1 MKKLAALVLC
11 MIMVLSVF
19 GISASAAQTG
29 DSGFKVYPFE
39 AFALGSCKLD
49 MTADGAYTFT
59 MNENVSDTYGFI
71 SFLASNFN
79 TLDYNAMD
87 YLYLNLGDSVMD
99 FTVKA
104 ELHNSLDGYFYPS
117 VEVYT
122 SSAETAPNTTV
133 KIPYKQILEAA
144 GKWEP
149 SGKYLGISIWFTH
162 NGDASKK
169 LEINSIWLGGDNL
182 SVKETSAVDAEAF
195 NFADPT
201 FIGNASV
208 AAKGN
213 AYSLTKEVIAQEGYV
228 VKDLAQGKRI
238 DTPYLYINVSQLPA
252 GTTPNL
258 YVKDPDNILTFVRIR
273 PEMAGSNIWLR
284 LDLRNYANGTATL
297 ESENLILRSHNSFM
311 SAGNSPA
318 DPIVFGVYVGDT
330 LFKATSTSTPSQPD
344 QPNNPQTGDTLPIA
358 ALAVAAVSAA
368 ALAVMIP
375 ANRKKEF

>member
-1 MKKLAALVLC
+1 MKKLAALILS

-19 GISASAAQTG
+19 GITASAAQTDG
-29 DSGFKVYPFE
+29 SGFKVYPFE

-59 MNENVSDTYGFI
+59 KNDAVNETYGFI
-71 SFLASNFN
+71 SFLASNFT
-79 TLDYNAMD
+79 TLDYDAMD

-117 VEVYT
+117 VVVYT
-122 SSAETAPNTTV
+122 SGAETTTNSTV
-133 KIPYKQILEAA
+133 KIPYKQLLQDA

-149 SGKYLGISIWFTH
+149 AGKYLGISIQFTH
-162 NGDASKK
+162 DGDASKTLK
-169 LEINSIWLGGDNL
+169 IESIWLGGDNF
-182 SVKETSAVDAEAF
+182 SVEETSAVDAEAF

-201 FIGNASV
+201 FIGNAAVTV
-208 AAKGN
+208 AGD
-213 AYSLTKEVIAQEGYV
+213 AYSMTKEVIAQEGYV
-228 VKDLAQGKRI
+228 VKDLPQGKRI

-258 YVKDPDNILTFVRIR
+258 FVKDPDNILTYVRIR

-284 LDLRNYANGTATL
+284 LDLRNYVNGTAAL

-318 DPIVFGVYVGDT
+318 DPIVFGVYNGGE
-330 LFKATSTSTPSQPD
+330 LFDANQTAGGNQDYT
-344 QPNNPQTGDTLPIA
+344 NPKTGDAIP
-358 ALAVAAVSAA
+358 AA
-368 ALAVMIP
+368 ALAIAAVSVAAIAAMIP
-375 ANRKKEF
+375 SVRKKEF

>member
-1 MKKLAALVLC
+1 MKKLAALILS

-19 GISASAAQTG
+19 GITASAAQSG
-29 DSGFKVYPFE
+29 DPGFKVYPFE

-49 MTADGAYTFT
+49 MTADGAYSFT
-59 MNENVSDTYGFI
+59 MNENVNDTYGFI

-87 YLYLNLGDSVMD
+87 YLYLNLGGSVMD

-117 VEVYT
+117 VEVY
-122 SSAETAPNTTV
+122 SSTTETAANSTV
-133 KIPYKQILEAA
+133 KIPYKQLLEAA
-144 GKWEP
+144 GKWDP
-149 SGKYLGISIWFTH
+149 AGKYLGISINFTH
-162 NGDASKK
+162 NGDASKE

-182 SVKETSAVDAEAF
+182 SVRETSTVDAEAF
-195 NFADPT
+195 NFAEPT

-208 AAKGN
+208 VAAGN
-213 AYSLTKEVIAQEGYV
+213 GFSLTKEVIAQEGYV
-228 VKDLAQGKRI
+228 VKDLPQGKRI

-258 YVKDPDNILTFVRIR
+258 FVKDPDNILTYVRIR

-284 LDLRNYANGTATL
+284 LDLRNYVNGTAAL

-318 DPIVFGVYVGDT
+318 DPIVFGVYSGDT
-330 LFKATSTSTPSQPD
+330 LFNANQSSGGNQKPS
-344 QPNNPQTGDTLPIA
+344 NPTTGDTMPIA
-358 ALAVAAVSAA
+358 ALAVAAVCAA
-368 ALAVMIP
+368 ATIVSI
-375 ANRKKEF
+375 RKKEF

>member
-1 MKKLAALVLC
+1 MKKLAALILS
-11 MIMVLSVF
+11 MIMVLSAF
-19 GISASAAQTG
+19 GITASAAQTG

-59 MNENVSDTYGFI
+59 MNESVNDTYGFI

-79 TLDYNAMD
+79 TLDYNSMD

-122 SSAETAPNTTV
+122 STAETAANSTV
-133 KIPYKQILEAA
+133 KIPYKQLLEAA
-144 GKWEP
+144 GKWDP
-149 SGKYLGISIWFTH
+149 AGKYLGISIWFTH

-182 SVKETSAVDAEAF
+182 SVEETSAVDAEMF
-195 NFADPT
+195 NFAEPT
-201 FIGNASV
+201 FDGNASV
-208 AAKGN
+208 AAAGN
-213 AYSLTKEVIAQEGYV
+213 GFSLTKEVIAQEGYV
-228 VKDLAQGKRI
+228 VKDLPQGKRI
-238 DTPYLYINVSQLPA
+238 DTPYLYINISQLPA

-258 YVKDPDNILTFVRIR
+258 FVKDPDNILTYVRIR

-284 LDLRNYANGTATL
+284 LDLRNYVNGTAAL
-297 ESENLILRSHNSFM
+297 ESENLTLRSHNSFV

-318 DPIVFGVYVGDT
+318 DPIVFGVYYGGE
-330 LFKATSTSTPSQPD
+330 LFNANQSSGGNQGTVTPT
-344 QPNNPQTGDTLPIA
+344 NPTTGDTMPIA
-358 ALAVAAVSAA
+358 ALAIAAVCAA
-368 ALAVMIP
+368 ATIVSI
-375 ANRKKEF
+375 RKKEF